1 MADEGSPIFDDVSL
15 SISSK
20 TKTGLDVF
28 AFLMFCIILPGIAPI
43 YVFLC
48 PRISASS
55 RKPPR
60 DILTYFL
67 PMASAID
74 LPKEV
79 FPTPGGPCKH
89 KIGDFISF
97 LSFNTARYSIILF
110 FTSSN
115 PK

>member
-1 MADEGSPIFDDVSL
+1 
-15 SISSK
+15 
-20 TKTGLDVF
+20 
-28 AFLMFCIILPGIAPI
+28 
-43 YVFLC
+43 
-48 PRISASS
+48 
-55 RKPPR
+55 
-60 DILTYFL
+60 
-67 PMASAID
+67 MASAID